1 MSQEASDKQAE
12 PRKLVRMS
20 FFVNSKS
27 SPVPILRHA
36 RLSSPRNILTL
47 KICSGETFNY
57 INRPYLQ
64 LRRTE
69 VPFLFRFPRIHRSI
83 PSLFDSQYPSDLL
96 NSLNAP

>member
-36 RLSSPRNILTL
+36 RLSSPRDILT
-47 KICSGETFNY
+47 
-57 INRPYLQ
+57 LQ

>member
-47 KICSGETFNY
+47 KI
-57 INRPYLQ
+57 
-64 LRRTE
+64 E